1 MKKTKK
7 QKERLDDIK
16 AKIIDSSDDTKKVKK
31 KAKKITESDESNR
44 YYKSIPKIIGT
55 NGTIFEV
62 FINVDKNNVVNEI
75 TPKGTRVLVAKY
87 PDFYKLYLYNTHRV
101 GELCFPNGGVTI
113 YNTVYEMM
121 QCFHYESVVVHPEGG
136 SYRFTEI

>member
-7 QKERLDDIK
+7 QKERLVDIN
-16 AKIIDSSDDTKKVKK
+16 AKIIESTGDTKKVKK
-31 KAKKITESDESNR
+31 KAKTIKESDESNR

-62 FINVDKNNVVNEI
+62 FINVDKDNVVNEI

-87 PDFYKLYLYNTHRV
+87 PDFYKLYLYKTHRV
-101 GELCFPNGGVTI
+101 GDPCFPNGGVTV
-113 YNTVYEMM
+113 YNTSYEMM
-121 QCFHYESVVVHPEGG
+121 QCYHYESTAIHPEGG

>member
-7 QKERLDDIK
+7 QKDRLDDIK
-16 AKIIDSSDDTKKVKK
+16 AKIIDSSDDVNKVKK
-31 KAKKITESDESNR
+31 ITKSDESNR
-44 YYKSIPKIIGT
+44 YYKTIPKIIGT
-55 NGTIFEV
+55 NGTTFEV

-87 PDFYKLYLYNTHRV
+87 PDFYKLYLYKTHRV
-101 GELCFPNGGVTI
+101 GDRYFPNGGVTI
-113 YNTVYEMM
+113 YNTVDEMM
-121 QCFHYESVVVHPEGG
+121 QCYHNESTAIHPEGG